1 MYMGSP
7 KTLWAYLKYQRILKS
22 PWDSGTQQVWV
33 YPEKFNIDFLS
44 LTLFLT
50 SIGIYMGS
58 PNKLWAKNT
67 RKKFSPEFFQKKSC
81 SLNPVTPTR
90 NC

>member
-1 MYMGSP
+1 
-7 KTLWAYLKYQRILKS
+7 
-22 PWDSGTQQVWV
+22 
-33 YPEKFNIDFLS
+33 
-44 LTLFLT
+44 
-50 SIGIYMGS
+50 MGS

-90 NC
+90 NCKNMLSFMKTKKKRKSGYLGQLTGLENLWPGIEQECQR